1 VQRPVAVAGIDN
13 DAGDGGGLVLSPEGQ
28 FVKRR
33 WEMNSTM
40 HAAVFMAQGIVV
52 MAVACVLLAAAMWK
66 HDDVDAALW
75 DV

>member
-1 VQRPVAVAGIDN
+1 M
-13 DAGDGGGLVLSPEGQ
+13 LSPEGQ